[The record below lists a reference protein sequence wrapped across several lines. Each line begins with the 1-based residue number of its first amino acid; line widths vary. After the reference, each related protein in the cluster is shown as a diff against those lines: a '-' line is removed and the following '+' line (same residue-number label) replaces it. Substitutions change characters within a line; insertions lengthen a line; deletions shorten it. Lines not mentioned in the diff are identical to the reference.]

1 MQRGQTGRVSRMKHK
16 VKLLRAVLLSVL
28 VLTGVGLAGAGP
40 QPWASGGGEAQ
51 AQPGGQ
57 QHQARR
63 DRDRHPQRRRAR
75 ARHRL
80 AEWREHV
87 QERRRAHPERFDRGR
102 RGENVLRARILAI
115 NPSDSALAHARA
127 LNFVPIRAAQT
138 EDLGLRLVVLRA
150 PPGMSTQEALD
161 ILQAADPG
169 GIYDFDHVYDP
180 SGGQTNTSG
189 PGGAIAAANGAGARI
204 GIIDAGVAL
213 DHPALRGARIQSRSF
228 TGEATVAPS
237 AHGTAVAS
245 LLVGSDGA
253 FHGAAPGAQLYAADV
268 FGESIEGGSAEAIAN
283 ALAWMAREHV
293 MVVNI
298 SLAGPQNRALDAVCR
313 AMIARGLILVAA
325 AGNDGPTYPVA
336 FPAATQGVIAV
347 TAVDAENRV
356 YLSANRGPQIA
367 FSAYGVEVEAAMDD
381 GDYEAVSGT
390 SFAAPIVAAAL
401 ALRVRGAVTPEQA
414 IAVLSADV
422 VDLGAPGRDPIY
434 GLGLVSQHGGDSR

>member
-1 MQRGQTGRVSRMKHK
+1 MKHK
-16 VKLLRAVLLSVL
+16 VKLLRAALLSVL
-28 VLTGVGLAGAGP
+28 VLAGAGLAGAGP
-40 QPWASGGGEAQ
+40 QPWAPGGGEAQ

-57 QHQARR
+57 QHQVRR
-63 DRDRHPQRRRAR
+63 DRDRRPQRRRAR

-115 NPSDSALAHARA
+115 NPSDAALARARA
-127 LNFVPIRAAQT
+127 LSFVPMRTVQT
-138 EDLGLRLVVLRA
+138 EDLGLRMVVLRA
-150 PPGMSTQEALD
+150 PPGMSTLQALD
-161 ILQAADPG
+161 ALQAADPG

-180 SGGQTNTSG
+180 SGGQTNASDLGSATS
-189 PGGAIAAANGAGARI
+189 AANGAGARI
-204 GIIDAGVAL
+204 GMIDAGVAL

-228 TGEATVAPS
+228 TGETNAATS

-245 LLVGSDGA
+245 LLVGDDGA
-253 FHGAAPGAQLYAADV
+253 FHGAAPGAQLFAADV
-268 FGESIEGGSAEAIAN
+268 FGESIEGGSVEAIAN
-283 ALAWMAREHV
+283 ALAWMASEHV

-298 SLAGPQNRALDAVCR
+298 SLTGPRNRVLDSVCQ

-347 TAVDAENRV
+347 TAVDTENRV

-390 SFAAPIVAAAL
+390 SFAAPIIAAAL

-414 IAVLSADV
+414 LASLSPDV

-434 GLGLVSQHGGDSR
+434 GLGLVSQSGDSSH

>member
-1 MQRGQTGRVSRMKHK
+1 MKQ
-16 VKLLRAVLLSVL
+16 KLKLFRAVLLSVL
-28 VLTGVGLAGAGP
+28 VFFGVELAGGP
-40 QPWASGGGEAQ
+40 LPWAPGGGEAQ
-51 AQPGGQ
+51 AQAGNQ
-57 QHQARR
+57 QRQARR
-63 DRDRHPQRRRAR
+63 DRDRRQHRRRVR
-75 ARHRL
+75 AHHRM

-87 QERRRAHPERFDRGR
+87 LERRRAHADRFDRGR
-102 RGENVLRARILAI
+102 RGEHVLRARILAI
-115 NPSDSALAHARA
+115 NPTEAALAHARG
-127 LNFVPIRAAQT
+127 LRFVQMRTART
-138 EDLGLRLVVLRA
+138 EDLGLRIVVLRA
-150 PPGMSTQEALD
+150 PPGLSTQEALD

-180 SGGQTNTSG
+180 SGGQANTSG
-189 PGGAIAAANGAGARI
+189 ASAATPSANGAGARI
-204 GIIDAGVAL
+204 GMIDAGVAL

-228 TGEATVAPS
+228 TDEAHVAPS
-237 AHGTAVAS
+237 AHGTAIAS
-245 LLVGSDGA
+245 LLIGSDGA

-268 FGESIEGGSAEAIAN
+268 FGESVEGGSAEAIAN
-283 ALAWMAREHV
+283 ALAWMARERV
-293 MVVNI
+293 VVVNI
-298 SLAGPQNRALDAVCR
+298 SLTGPQNRALDAICR

-347 TAVDAENRV
+347 TAVDAENRI

-401 ALRVRGAVTPEQA
+401 ALRVRAATTPEQA
-414 IAVLSADV
+414 IAALSPSV

-434 GLGLVSQHGGDSR
+434 GLGLVSEP